1 MAGAPAAAAPSA
13 PLSNDDIGFYTD
25 ILILFVLLFFTITA
39 LPRLFARLSHR
50 TAWRDGWIIL
60 RGSSSSNKFASTNS
74 SEFSVTRKPTYSS
87 NGGLS
92 RSNTQGGLSRS
103 NTKVGLSR
111 SNTKGAFTTE
121 SETYESSYAQHSSFN
136 VNVVPHLRAARGVQ
150 GHEPTR
156 VPSYHSMLHPVS
168 KLVSARYAGYSF
180 GQYIVLFGYAALITV
195 AMFLFGNPVTNIKR
209 AGFVCISQIPV
220 VFALGT
226 KNSLVGSLV
235 GMGYEKLNYIHRWVG
250 QLMFITGLFH
260 VVGYLVK
267 WTKSGVLPLAA
278 KNQFWGWMAF
288 GGLVFCAILSLPAI
302 RRSSY
307 TIFWHS
313 HWIGL
318 VIMLFAACL
327 HVPECIPYC
336 VAAGAIYGLDQLT
349 RIVKSHWVTA
359 TITPVPEMKC
369 TQISIPNLT
378 RGWRAG
384 QHVRVRILSAGMGP
398 LGWAEA
404 HPFTIASVSNSSG
417 QGDGLTL
424 LAKRA
429 GDWTGKLYTLSQG
442 TPSSEKGLGVGR
454 NVSMIIEGPYG
465 GPGPCIFA
473 AFTASVIVTGGS
485 GVTFATSAVEEL
497 IAQAEEGNAKTRS
510 IDLVWVVQEHKNA
523 APLVPVFAA
532 LLARASTVH
541 TLSLKVQIHYT
552 RASSTAPPNVAQL
565 VGSDLISFVAGRPDI
580 TQVVSEVVRRTA
592 VGGTAGGVVVGVCG
606 PLPLVEDVYK
616 AERAVG
622 GEMRKAAG
630 GVEVHEEW
638 VEFY

>member
-121 SETYESSYAQHSSFN
+121 SETYESTYVQHSSFN

-552 RASSTAPPNVAQL
+552 RASSTAPPNAAQL

-630 GVEVHEEW
+630 GVEVHEEAFGW
-638 VEFY
+638 

>member
-1 MAGAPAAAAPSA
+1 MAGAPGATTSST

-50 TAWRDGWIIL
+50 TAWKDGWIIL
-60 RGSSSSNKFASTNS
+60 RGTSSSLSKFSTSANS
-74 SEFSVTRKPTYSS
+74 SAFSVTRKPTYTSK
-87 NGGLS
+87 
-92 RSNTQGGLSRS
+92 GGLSRS
-103 NTKVGLSR
+103 NTKKSLGGLGS
-111 SNTKGAFTTE
+111 SE
-121 SETYESSYAQHSSFN
+121 SETFESTYAPHSFN
-136 VNVVPHLRAARGVQ
+136 VSVASHLRAARGVQ

-156 VPSYHSMLHPVS
+156 VPSYDAMLHPVS
-168 KLVSARYAGYSF
+168 KLVTARYAGYSV
-180 GQYIVLFGYAALITV
+180 GQYIILLAYAALMCV
-195 AMFLFGNPVTNIKR
+195 SMFLWANPVTNIKR
-209 AGFVCISQIPV
+209 SGFVCISQIPV

-226 KNSLVGSLV
+226 KNSLVGWLV

-267 WTKSGVLPLAA
+267 WTKSGVISIAA

-288 GGLVFCAILSLPAI
+288 GGLVFCSILSLPAI

-384 QHVRVRILSAGMGP
+384 QHVRVRILSSGMGP
-398 LGWAEA
+398 IGWAEA
-404 HPFTIASVSNSSG
+404 HPFTIASVSNPSG

-442 TPSSEKGLGVGR
+442 TPSTEKGLGIGR
-454 NVSMIIEGPYG
+454 NVTMIIEGPYG

-473 AFTASVIVTGGS
+473 SFTSVVIVTGGS
-485 GVTFATSAVEEL
+485 GVTGTLAR
-497 IAQAEEGNAKTRS
+497 GG
-510 IDLVWVVQEHKNA
+510 IDLVWVVQEHKSA
-523 APLVPVFAA
+523 APLLPVFAA
-532 LLARASTVH
+532 LVSRASTIH
-541 TLSLKVQIHYT
+541 TLALRVKIHYT
-552 RASSTAPPNVAQL
+552 RASESLPSNISEL
-565 VGSDLISFVAGRPDI
+565 VGHDFISFVPGRPDV
-580 TQVVSEVVRRTA
+580 TQTVSEAVRRTA

-606 PLPLVEDVYK
+606 PQALVEDVWK
-616 AERAVG
+616 AERAVP

-630 GVEVHEEW
+630 GVEVHEEAFGW
-638 VEFY
+638 